1 VQPEPWFQLR
11 FAVAATAPIGIPW
24 ALSATTAEKREP
36 MPVQTHKRPEL
47 REAIQKLLSQLVPAV
62 RDGGEV
68 PVTALVEAVAGDRLR
83 DDVRRQLD
91 SRKTAVFRKQG
102 ERASFEN
109 VGPELKIELSKFDIK
124 IPKRLAGT
132 AELTGDGATL
142 RFAGRDTLS
151 AAKFF
156 FSVKLEA
163 LELTS
168 KRVFI
173 DMEGDSF
180 DQIYELV

>member
-1 VQPEPWFQLR
+1 
-11 FAVAATAPIGIPW
+11 
-24 ALSATTAEKREP
+24 

-47 REAIQKLLSQLVPAV
+47 REAIQKLLTQLVPAV

-68 PVTALVEAVAGDRLR
+68 PITALVEAVAGDRLSG
-83 DDVRRQLD
+83 DVRRQLD
-91 SRKTAVFRKQG
+91 SRKAAAFRKQG
-102 ERASFEN
+102 DQASFSN
-109 VGPELKIELSKFDIK
+109 DGPELKIELTKFDIK
-124 IPKRLAGT
+124 IPRRLSGT
-132 AELTGDGATL
+132 ASLRDDGAVL
-142 RFAGRDTLS
+142 RFAGRETLS

-173 DMEGDSF
+173 DMEGDTF
-180 DQIYELV
+180 DQVYELV